1 MRKLLVLLSL
11 TALVSVASAQSDVVE
26 YLKAGPED
34 ASLLIQSYMNPFAQ
48 SLGDGLN
55 NGWYYTAETHKRFGF
70 DFSMSVSAVKVPGSA
85 KSFDLSQFSFENIA
99 LADPSN
105 SMAPTISGNDAQGP
119 TLNVLN
125 PDNNNQV
132 LYSFNAPGGTEIDI
146 VPVPVAQLGIGL
158 LPHTDVLVRYVPELK
173 FNLEDDSDEE
183 TKVGMFGLGVKH
195 SFKDWIPGLKHLP
208 FDAAVF
214 ASYSNITANT
224 GISFTPED
232 YDSRLADLNTGQYEN
247 QELDI
252 ETKTKKFG
260 LIVSKKIAILTI
272 FGSIGNSQSS
282 SKVDLLGTYPVPND
296 FNNAGLSFEDQV
308 DPIKL
313 RFESSNLSLDAG
325 LRLKLAFFNI
335 FASVN
340 KAEYTSYNAGIALSV
355 R

>member
-1 MRKLLVLLSL
+1 MRKLFVLLSFA
-11 TALVSVASAQSDVVE
+11 TIVSAASAQSDVVE
-26 YLKAGPED
+26 FLKAGPDD
-34 ASLLIQSYMNPFAQ
+34 AGMLIQSYMNPFAQ

-55 NGWYYTAETHKRFGF
+55 NGWYYTAETHHRLGF

-85 KSFDLSQFSFENIA
+85 QSFDLSQFSFNNIE

-105 SMAPTISGNDAQGP
+105 SIAPTISGSDAQGP
-119 TLNVLN
+119 LLNLLN
-125 PDNNNQV
+125 PLDKSQV
-132 LYSFNAPGGTEIDI
+132 IDQFRAPGGTEIDI
-146 VPVPVAQLGIGL
+146 VPVPVAQLSVGL
-158 LPHTDVLVRYVPELK
+158 LPHTDVMVRYVPELK

-214 ASYSNITANT
+214 ASYSNISANT
-224 GISFTPED
+224 GISFMPD
-232 YDSRLADLNTGQYEN
+232 DLGYPNLNSDQYED
-247 QELDI
+247 QQLDI
-252 ETKTKKFG
+252 ETTTKKLG

-282 SKVDLLGTYPVPND
+282 SKVDLLGTYPVPSVTENGGVIVTD
-296 FNNAGLSFEDQV
+296 EP
-308 DPIKL
+308 DPIRL
-313 RFESSNLSLDAG
+313 RFESSNLSMDAG